1 MQPLAVV
8 TRSNRI
14 ECIHYGQVCITDTD
28 KNIKFHVGDPK
39 TKIFTRSS
47 AKPIIAVA
55 FVESGAMEGFG
66 ITLEE
71 LAIICSSHSGQFFH
85 RQAVKSILHK
95 LGLNEDSLLCG
106 CTDPYNADMVNLL
119 IRENKRPSPFF
130 NCCSGKHSGMLALC
144 KFYGYTAENY
154 NNVNHPVQKL
164 IFKTINELIG
174 CKAEDI
180 VLGVDGCTVPGYMLS
195 LHQHSY
201 LYSLLAAGYNA
212 KSKYRNSLGL
222 INKAMR
228 DNPRMVIGDGEF
240 CTELMKGCGSKVI
253 GKVGDEGVYCVS
265 IPEKNLGICVKIADG
280 NARAVHPVIIQLL
293 KQLGVLNKT
302 EIENLKEWMYPI
314 VKDYK
319 GNAIG
324 NILPVIDIEKPF
336 VQNLVTGQSIE
347 FDNELSIL

>member
-1 MQPLAVV
+1 MQALAVV
-8 TRSNRI
+8 SRSSRI
-14 ECIHYGQVCITDTD
+14 ECIHYGHFCITDSD
-28 KNIKFHVGDPK
+28 KNIKYHIGDPN
-39 TKIFTRSS
+39 TKIFIRSS

-55 FVESGAMEGFG
+55 FVESGAMERFG

-71 LAIICSSHSGQFFH
+71 LAIICSSHSGQYFH

-106 CTDPYNADMVNLL
+106 CTDPYNEEMLNLL
-119 IRENKRPSPFF
+119 IRENKRPSPLF

-144 KFYGYTAENY
+144 RFYGYPIENY

-164 IFKTINELIG
+164 IFKTITDLMG
-174 CKAEDI
+174 CNAEDI
-180 VLGVDGCTVPGYMLS
+180 ILGVDGCTVPGYMIS
-195 LHQHSY
+195 LHHHSY
-201 LYSLLAAGYNA
+201 LYSLLASGYNA

-228 DNPRMVIGDGEF
+228 DNPRMVMGDGKF
-240 CTELMKGCGSKVI
+240 CTELMKACGSKVI

-265 IPEKNLGICVKIADG
+265 IPEKNIGISVKIADG
-280 NARAVHPVIIQLL
+280 SERAIYPVIIQLL
-293 KQLGVLNKT
+293 KQLGVLNGT
-302 EIENLKEWMYPI
+302 EIENLKAWEYPI

-319 GNAIG
+319 GSVIG

-336 VQNLVTGQSIE
+336 AQNPVTGQRISE
-347 FDNELSIL
+347 NESRFIW